1 MSNST
6 NNLFYQ
12 LYSNDKNSYVSA
24 GYSCSSAT
32 NEADT
37 SFDISDSKGV
47 ITDSNGD
54 TLASIDLSGV
64 HAAPTSEYSVQT
76 KIMQPYT
83 SYLLQGNDF
92 GLSYAAHYFK
102 LVKELEDI
110 SNYANYCDVQLDITY
125 SHNFETKSLHIN
137 TIPYRQELM
146 SEDDE
151 GDTTSVWTLLQKIF
165 DNMCLPITI
174 MEVSEK
180 DSDCECCDNTST
192 YLTNTENQTHLY
204 IKFLSSVL
212 GFQFIVRNLRLV
224 PIYQDEHYPDSPFSE
239 ATITTQDIID
249 AIKDVNDEWT
259 TKEDISDDMKKTIK
273 YIDCDV
279 YVYIL
284 EHLSD
289 GLKNLDDDNA
299 EYDDAKDIDS
309 DYIKA
314 IYKKVYE
321 LTGLTTLVETDHKV
335 YKLLENLDKEIPAVK
350 YPNGAFR
357 GLFIVPTYPSSY
369 DDQAQ
374 SLMVTDI
381 RDFIDIYNEK
391 LVPINSSTT
400 TTTTTTSTTSTTTTT
415 TSTTT
420 TTTKEWITTTTT
432 LPPVSSIYTVDNV
445 LNEFVDYSTIKITLF
460 DEINDVELEGYYNR
474 DNDKIVIDLMTGGE
488 MPSFTYSRQA
498 HDCAIYLSN
507 TSDANDY
514 LMMVMFPDDL
524 HDEAD
529 DKIAEYIATNTTTI
543 PPQFTTTTT
552 TTTTQE
558 YPPTTPTPKPPI
570 TAEPTTP
577 EGENSEEDDTSS
589 LKKVVM
595 NYLNNGVESIESED
609 ESEDDADWTD
619 NNDSET
625 SVGFEVLYKKEI
637 AAVMAASRNQQELSL
652 AQENAV
658 NCHCV
663 TLQYSS
669 NGVVTNNYDNE
680 WIAASNPYEDVTQ
693 FRQNVV
699 DENDVWIEDP
709 HDKHYR
715 DTHIENA
722 TTTVGLYG
730 YLKWCWDNNMW
741 TRFGQFYGII
751 TQADDENTKIKNLH
765 PSVFLYNPNNY
776 PIKVNIMMF

>member
-400 TTTTTTSTTSTTTTT
+400 T
-415 TSTTT
+415 
-420 TTTKEWITTTTT
+420 
-432 LPPVSSIYTVDNV
+432 
-445 LNEFVDYSTIKITLF
+445 
-460 DEINDVELEGYYNR
+460 
-474 DNDKIVIDLMTGGE
+474 
-488 MPSFTYSRQA
+488 
-498 HDCAIYLSN
+498 
-507 TSDANDY
+507 
-514 LMMVMFPDDL
+514 
-524 HDEAD
+524 
-529 DKIAEYIATNTTTI
+529 
-543 PPQFTTTTT
+543 
-552 TTTTQE
+552 
-558 YPPTTPTPKPPI
+558 PTPKPPI